1 MKTIDKALSLLDYF
15 SSEAKEWRLSDLA
28 RAAGMDKVTAMR
40 CLNSMAAKG
49 FVEQHPETKKYRLGT
64 AFLHFA
70 RIRESSFPVAAVLQ
84 PILEKLCEETGE
96 TTHACLFSGLAMTT
110 IAIAEPNRST
120 RVYVD
125 PAQPLPVHAAA
136 SGIAYLSQK
145 PEEFQRS
152 TLERAGMTRMTER
165 TPGDLEDFLS
175 RVRTA
180 GERGFAIADR
190 THEDDVTGI
199 AAPILGWQGDVMGTL
214 AAACVSSRLNAQEIA
229 RISKAV
235 ISAAG
240 EASRCMGA
248 ATL

>member
-40 CLNSMAAKG
+40 CLNSMAVKG

-84 PILEKLCEETGE
+84 PILEALCEETGE
-96 TTHACLFSGLAMTT
+96 TTHACLFSGLAMST

-136 SGIAYLSQK
+136 SGLAYLSQRS
-145 PEEFQRS
+145 EEFQRA
-152 TLERAGMTRMTER
+152 TLERAGMARMTER
-165 TPGDLEDFLS
+165 TPGDVEDFLA
-175 RVRTA
+175 RVRLT
-180 GERGFAIADR
+180 GERGYAIADR

-199 AAPILGWQGDVMGTL
+199 AAPIIGWQGEVMGTL
-214 AAACVSSRLNAQEIA
+214 AAACVSSRLDETEVQ

-235 ISAAG
+235 MAAARKASQSMGG
-240 EASRCMGA
+240 EA
-248 ATL
+248 T

>member
-28 RAAGMDKVTAMR
+28 RAAGLDKVTAMR
-40 CLNSMAAKG
+40 CLNSMAARG
-49 FVEQHPETKKYRLGT
+49 FIEQHPETRKYRLGT

-84 PILEKLCEETGE
+84 PILDALCEETGE
-96 TTHACLFSGLAMTT
+96 TTHACLFSGLAMST

-136 SGIAYLSQK
+136 SGLAYLSQK
-145 PEEFQRS
+145 PEDFQRA
-152 TLERAGMTRMTER
+152 TLKRAGMARITGR
-165 TPGDLEDFLS
+165 TPVDVEDFLA
-175 RVRTA
+175 RLRLTRA
-180 GERGFAIADR
+180 RGYAIADR

-199 AAPILGWQGDVMGTL
+199 AAPVFGWQGEVIATL
-214 AAACVSSRLNAQEIA
+214 AAACVSSRLDDGAEQRIA
-229 RISKAV
+229 SAVMQAARKA
-235 ISAAG
+235 SQ
-240 EASRCMGA
+240 SMGGA
-248 ATL
+248 VG